1 MKFILLNHT
10 IMRTQKYCILII
22 AFCCFGSLIKGQG
35 VIKGFEAGE
44 IINIAEAY
52 RQAPNL
58 SFDVDFTYADSARSD
73 SIIDELSGS
82 FKISNGRYYS
92 IIDSTELVQ
101 GSKYNIAV
109 FNYDSVI
116 TISSPRQY
124 SNILQLPFLDSLF
137 RKANIDSMTVMQ
149 LNDTTRR
156 LQMYFD
162 TTSKFSSY
170 MIDYDQNSFMMDSVI
185 YRTRGPY
192 YDPLDPGGPPYEVFV
207 PATVA
212 SVFTIKFSNYSNQVI
227 DGSYFMEN
235 KYIYTQNG
243 QFFVQPQYSG
253 FQLMVNTSN

>member
-1 MKFILLNHT
+1 
-10 IMRTQKYCILII
+10 MRTKKYCFLII

-58 SFDVDFTYADSARSD
+58 SFDADFTYADSASSD

-82 FKISNGRYYS
+82 YKISNGRYYS
-92 IIDSTELVQ
+92 MIDSTELVQ

-116 TISSPRQY
+116 TISSPHQY

-137 RKANIDSMTVMQ
+137 RKANIDSMTVLQ

-170 MIDYDQNSFMMDSVI
+170 MVDYDQNSYMMDSVI

-192 YDPLDPGGPPYEVFV
+192 YGSNGPGDPGGDPYQVFV
-207 PATVA
+207 PATAA

-227 DGSYFMEN
+227 DGSYFMDS

>member
-1 MKFILLNHT
+1 
-10 IMRTQKYCILII
+10 MRTMKCCFLII

-44 IINIAEAY
+44 IINIAEVY

-58 SFDVDFTYADSARSD
+58 SFDVDFTYADSATSD
-73 SIIDELSGS
+73 SIIDELTGS
-82 FKISNGRYYS
+82 CKISNGRYYT

-101 GSKYNIAV
+101 GPKYNIAV
-109 FNYDSVI
+109 FYYDSVI
-116 TISSPRQY
+116 AISTPHQY
-124 SNILQLPFLDSLF
+124 SNLLQLPFLDSMF
-137 RKANIDSMTVMQ
+137 RKANIDSMTVLQ

-156 LQMYFD
+156 LRMYFN

-170 MIDYDQNSFMMDSVI
+170 MVDYDQNSYVMDSVT
-185 YRTRGPY
+185 YRTKGPY
-192 YDPLDPGGPPYEVFV
+192 YGSGGPGGPGGDPDQLFV

-212 SVFTIKFSNYSNQVI
+212 SVFTIKFSNYSKQVI

>member
-1 MKFILLNHT
+1 MKINNKHTLIVIKKCSLLMIT
-10 IMRTQKYCILII
+10 L
-22 AFCCFGSLIKGQG
+22 CCFASLIKAQG

-58 SFDVDFTYADSARSD
+58 SFNVDFSYADSASSD

-82 FKISNGRYYS
+82 YKISNGRYYS
-92 IIDSTELVQ
+92 MIDSTELVQ

-116 TISSPRQY
+116 AISSPHQY
-124 SNILQLPFLDSLF
+124 SNILQLPFLDSMF
-137 RKANIDSMTVMQ
+137 RKANIDSMTVLQ
-149 LNDTTRR
+149 VNDTTRR

-162 TTSKFSSY
+162 TTSKFSTY
-170 MIDYDQNSFMMDSVI
+170 IVDYDQNSYMMDSVI

-192 YDPLDPGGPPYEVFV
+192 YDPMDPGGDPFDVFV
-207 PATVA
+207 PARVA

-235 KYIYTQNG
+235 KYVYTQNG